1 MLYVAN
7 MTSIKKDYEVGD
19 GRKFYKL
26 FDQKKKTSGAS
37 LNDVPAQDL
46 HQAVIENFKR
56 RKVYL
61 RFKYDIWSADLA
73 EMESLSSNN

>member
-1 MLYVAN
+1 MRLV
-7 MTSIKKDYEVGD
+7 MD
-19 GRKFYKL
+19 GNFISFLTR
-26 FDQKKKTSGAS
+26 KKKTSGAS

-46 HQAVIENFKR
+46 HKAVIENFKR

-73 EMESLSSNN
+73 KMESLSSNN